1 MTIVKEKLTM
11 NDTSTKITREH
22 ILRTAYVYIR
32 QSSPSQ
38 VEINKESTDRQYA
51 LKNRALQLGWAK
63 NQVEVIDQDLAIS
76 GSSTATAQRNGFVT
90 MTSEVAMGNVG
101 IIFSTEV
108 SRVARSNAEWYRLL
122 DLCSVMNT
130 LIADGDGIYHPGLF
144 NDRLLLG
151 MKGTMAEAELHVIRA
166 RLNGGIR
173 NKAARGELKRGLP
186 IGFIWG
192 EQDGEILFHPDEA
205 VSHAIQTVFS
215 KFDECGSAR
224 RVWLYFRSENLT
236 FPRQSN
242 GVAQV
247 VWVPPTYVMIHSA
260 LKNPVYAGVYVFG
273 KTQYKH
279 YINKEGYVQKRVK
292 KLPMEQWSVFI
303 KDHHKGYIDWKTYEM
318 NQQRLK
324 KNTHPLPHKA
334 GGALREGAALLQGI
348 AVCGRC
354 GRKLRVYYQGNNSTP
369 GYYCSSNTIAN
380 GRGLHCLRIG
390 GVTIDKAVTNSV
402 LEAIQPAG
410 IDAALEAEKYII
422 DTYKATLKQWQLQ
435 VERIEYQVHLAQK
448 RYESVDPQNR
458 LVARTLEKQWED
470 RLGELATAKA
480 ELTKREGEYPQKI
493 TTQQR
498 EQIRSLSSDLSR
510 VWNCETTTD
519 RDRKELLRTI
529 LEEVIINPREDKS
542 VAHLCLRWRGG
553 AVTDMQVKMPPRHA
567 PTVRTDERTIDL
579 VRRLACHYN
588 DATIAGILNRQGRK
602 TAQGFSF
609 NQNRVSSL
617 RRNWNIS
624 CFIPPKGKPKGEI
637 VTIQKAAEIL
647 EVAPST
653 IHRWLKEGIIAGEQ
667 ITHGAP
673 WQIRISDEIKTKF
686 VEEAPKGY
694 VTMQEATR
702 ILRVSRQTV
711 LHRVKNGELDSI
723 HITKGNRKGLRIK
736 TIDNNPNLFDN
747 IS

>member
-1 MTIVKEKLTM
+1 MTKEGVTM
-11 NDTSTKITREH
+11 NDTLTKITREH

-32 QSSPSQ
+32 QSSVSQ
-38 VEINKESTDRQYA
+38 IENNKESTDRQYA

-63 NQVEVIDQDLAIS
+63 NQIMVIDQDLAIS
-76 GSSTATAQRNGFVT
+76 GSSTATSQRNGFVN

-101 IIFSTEV
+101 IILSTEV

-173 NKAARGELKRGLP
+173 NKAARGELRRGLP

-192 EQDGEILFHPDEA
+192 EQDGEILIHPDEA
-205 VSHAIQTVFS
+205 VSHAIKTVFS
-215 KFDECGSAR
+215 KFDEFGSAR
-224 RVWLYFRSENLT
+224 RVWLYFRSENIT
-236 FPRQSN
+236 FPRQHN
-242 GVAQV
+242 GVPHIL
-247 VWVPPTYVMIHSA
+247 WIPPTYVMIHGV
-260 LKNPVYAGVYVFG
+260 LKNPVYAGVYVYG
-273 KTQYKH
+273 KSRYEH
-279 YINKEGYVQKRVK
+279 YINKEGHLQKRIK
-292 KLPMEQWSVFI
+292 KLTIEQWSVFI

-348 AVCGRC
+348 AVCGKC
-354 GRKLRVYYQGNNSTP
+354 GRKLRVYYQGRNSTP
-369 GYYCSSNTIAN
+369 GYYCASSNIAN
-380 GRGLHCLRIG
+380 GRGLYCLRIG
-390 GVTIDKAVTNSV
+390 GVTIDKAVVNSV

-410 IDAALEAEKYII
+410 IEAALEAEKRII

-435 VERIEYQVHLAQK
+435 VERIEYQVQLAQK

-470 RLGELATAKA
+470 RLCELNVAKT
-480 ELTKREGEYPQKI
+480 ELTKREGTYPQKI
-493 TTQQR
+493 TSQQR
-498 EQIRSLSSDLSR
+498 EQIQTLANDLSK
-510 VWNCETTTD
+510 VWHLTTTTD

-529 LEEVIINPREDKS
+529 LEEVIINHRDDKT

-553 AVTDMQVKMPPRHA
+553 SVTNIQVNMPPRNT
-567 PTVRTDERTIDL
+567 PKIRTEEDTIDL
-579 VRRLACHYN
+579 VRRLAWHYN
-588 DATIAGILNRQGRK
+588 DAMIAGILNRQGRK
-602 TAQGFSF
+602 TAQGFTF
-609 NQNRVSSL
+609 TQNRVGNI
-617 RRNWNIS
+617 RRHWNIPKY
-624 CFIPPKGKPKGEI
+624 IPPKGQPKGEL
-637 VTIQKAAEIL
+637 VTIKKAADIL

-653 IHRWLKEGIIAGEQ
+653 IHRWLKDGIIAGEQ
-667 ITHGAP
+667 ITPGAP
-673 WQIRISDEIKTKF
+673 WQIRISDEVKAKF
-686 VEEAPKGY
+686 VEQAPKGY
-694 VTMQEATR
+694 VTMQEATQK
-702 ILRVSRQTV
+702 LGVSRQTV
-711 LHRVKNGELDSI
+711 LHRVKRGELDMI
-723 HITKGNRKGLRIK
+723 HVRKGNHKGLKIK
-736 TIDNNPNLFDN
+736 VIDDNPNLFDN